1 MSDAKDYCEK
11 SYKRLVGLKAGLYD
25 VMTKTESVSDSVHSD
40 AAKKLR
46 SLVADIEAGL
56 SELNNQC
63 PSDWSPNKKE
73 LEVLLTDINNLGK
86 TAGVEIL
93 SFTRTS
99 EVIHDFYAEV
109 PIKITLD
116 GEYHDVG
123 KFFELMARLP
133 RIVNMGALSISIA
146 DDTMSGTRLSISG
159 VATAFRFVGSGAGV

>member
-11 SYKRLVGLKAGLYD
+11 TYKRLVGLKAGLYD

-73 LEVLLTDINNLGK
+73 LDDNI
-86 TAGVEIL
+86 
-93 SFTRTS
+93 
-99 EVIHDFYAEV
+99 
-109 PIKITLD
+109 
-116 GEYHDVG
+116 
-123 KFFELMARLP
+123 ARLSETLAE
-133 RIVNMGALSISIA
+133 MGDHVGVSIP
-146 DDTMSGTRLSISG
+146 DT
-159 VATAFRFVGSGAGV
+159 TAWV